1 MADDADAGT
10 GSVAYDVKIEDVG
23 PALKRVT
30 ITVPPQVVAEKLEES
45 LGALVQDAAVPGFRR
60 GHAPRKL
67 LERRFG
73 SKLRDETKNKLM
85 NDAYVKVFDEH
96 GVQAVG
102 PAAPT
107 VPPDEVKMED
117 GKPLS
122 FAVDVEVVP
131 EFQLPELEGISLYK
145 PILEI
150 ADDQI
155 EDRIRRQQV
164 RLGTPSLIDEDFR
177 EGDRLFGAAT
187 VRLEGKDEPI
197 ATDNRAI
204 ILYPGQADGG
214 RGAVFGLMVEGLE
227 RMLSGKRVG
236 DHVTIETVGP
246 EGHEREDLRGR
257 KITIEFRITT
267 AERIDP
273 APIERLVEVFSVGS
287 EEHLREQ
294 MRLALQHQRDQ
305 EQADAMRKQV
315 HGYLLKSV
323 EMELPAKLSAA
334 QAARTLEDNRLHLLE
349 QGFTVDEVDGK
360 LAELRGASEAQSRNS
375 LKLFFLL
382 HRLAEHFKV
391 EVSEQEV
398 NGRVALIAVQHGQR
412 PDQLRAELSRAGRLG
427 EVARLIRHQK
437 AADRVVG
444 KAAISDIPAEEWNK
458 MVEKGGGVV
467 PAPSKRGGESGKG
480 RK

>member
-1 MADDADAGT
+1 
-10 GSVAYDVKIEDVG
+10 
-23 PALKRVT
+23 VT
-30 ITVPPQVVAEKLEES
+30 ITVPPEVVSEKLAES

-73 SKLRDETKNKLM
+73 SQLRDDTKNRLM
-85 NDAYVKVFDEH
+85 SDAYAKVFQDH

-107 VPPDEVKMED
+107 VPPEEVKMED

-150 ADDQI
+150 TDEQV
-155 EDRIRRQQV
+155 EDRVRRQQL
-164 RLGTPSLIDEDFR
+164 RLGTPAQIEGDFQ
-177 EGDRLFGAAT
+177 EGDRLLGAAT
-187 VRLEGKDEPI
+187 VRLEGKDEPL

-204 ILYPGQADGG
+204 ILYPGHADGG

-227 RMLSGKRVG
+227 GMLSGKRAG

-246 EGHEREDLRGR
+246 DGHEREDLRGK

-273 APIERLVEVFSVGS
+273 APIERLVDMFGVGS

-315 HGYLLKSV
+315 HGFLLKSV
-323 EMELPAKLSAA
+323 EMELPAKLTAA

-349 QGFTVDEVDGK
+349 QGLTVDEVDGK
-360 LAELRGASEAQSRNS
+360 LAELRGASEAQSRSS

-398 NGRVALIAVQHGQR
+398 NGRVAMIAVQHGQR
-412 PDQLRAELSRAGRLG
+412 PDQLRAELARAGRLG

-444 KAAISDIPAEEWNK
+444 KAAISEIPAEEWNK
-458 MVEKGGGVV
+458 RVQEGSGVV
-467 PAPSKRGGESGKG
+467 PAPGGAAPAKRGGASSRGSK
-480 RK
+480 